1 MLPDIPIEGG
11 LALAL
16 VRGAADA
23 AVLSGFGG
31 LLALAWLAPP
41 VLAGLGED
49 APPVAR
55 RLRRLAGL
63 SLAAAAILTAAWLL
77 LQSVA
82 MAGSAAQA
90 PTVLWDTLFG
100 HLVLARLGLLGLAGL
115 ALARRWSWPATALAG
130 AALAT
135 QAGHGHAWAMW
146 DGPSW
151 LFLSSTVHLLAAGA
165 WLGGLLPL
173 LLLIAAAPPG
183 LAAEASN
190 RFSPLGAGCVLL
202 LAGTALFQSSV
213 LVGTLPGLIGTAY
226 GLIALAKLGG
236 FLGLLAFAA
245 RNRYRLTP
253 TLGGGAPGT
262 AKRRLLQSIIWE
274 SVTGLLVV
282 LVAGLLTSLPPAMH
296 EQPLWP
302 FPKRLSLEAVGEDS
316 DMMQEAILAVAV
328 PLAMAAITGAAF
340 LLRWRVRWLAAGI
353 AAIAVWLAVP
363 HFDVLLAEAYPTQY
377 WHSPTSFSSASITE
391 GAALYPVH
399 CAGCHGPAG
408 HGDGPAAGG
417 LPVLP
422 ADLTAEH
429 LWAHADGELFWWL
442 SHGIEAPSGGLAM
455 PGFAGA
461 LSDDQRWAL
470 IDWVRA
476 NNAGSAWAAEGV
488 WPVPVQAPGLD
499 AMCSGGHDLTL
510 GDLRGQVVRIV
521 FGPAHAAPGVVTI
534 QATAAPSA
542 GAEDGLCTA
551 GDPAVPDAYAA
562 VTGEA
567 PGALA
572 GTQVLVDG
580 MGWLR
585 AVQRPGAAPGWD
597 DPATLA
603 AAAREVQQHP
613 LAAMPEGH
621 AGMRM

>member
-11 LALAL
+11 LTLAL

-41 VLAGLGED
+41 VLAGLGEA

-63 SLAAAAILTAAWLL
+63 SLAAAAVLTTAWLL

-82 MAGSAAQA
+82 IAGSAAKA
-90 PTVLWDTLFG
+90 PSVLGETLFG
-100 HLVLARLGLLGLAGL
+100 HMVLARLGLLGLAGL
-115 ALARRWSWPATALAG
+115 ALARQWAWTATALAG

-135 QAGHGHAWAMW
+135 QAGHGHGWAMW

-151 LFLSSTVHLLAAGA
+151 LLLSSTTHLLAAGA

-173 LLLIAAAPPG
+173 LLLIAAVPHG

-202 LAGTALFQSSV
+202 LAGTALFQTFV

-226 GLIALAKLGG
+226 GLTALAKLGG
-236 FLGLLAFAA
+236 LLGLLAFAA
-245 RNRYRLTP
+245 RNRFRLTP
-253 TLGGGAPGT
+253 ALGGGSPGT
-262 AKRRLLQSIIWE
+262 AKRRLVRSIAWE
-274 SVTGLLVV
+274 SLVGLLVV
-282 LVAGLLTSLPPAMH
+282 LAASLLTSLPPAMH

-302 FPKRLSLEAVGEDS
+302 FPKRLSLEAAGEDS
-316 DMMQEAILAVAV
+316 GMMQEAILAVAV
-328 PLAMAAITGAAF
+328 PLAAASAAGVAF
-340 LLRWRVRWLAAGI
+340 MRRWRVRWLAAGI
-353 AAIAVWLAVP
+353 AVAAAWVALP
-363 HFDVLLAEAYPTQY
+363 HLEVLLAEAYPTQY
-377 WHSPTSFSSASITE
+377 WQSPAGFSSASIAE

-399 CAGCHGPAG
+399 CAGCHGSAG
-408 HGDGPAAGG
+408 HGDGPASSD
-417 LPVLP
+417 LPVPP

-442 SHGIEAPSGGLAM
+442 SHGIEAPNGGLAM
-455 PGFAGA
+455 PGFAGV
-461 LSDDQRWAL
+461 LSEDQLWAL
-470 IDWVRA
+470 IDWIRA

-488 WPVPVQAPGLD
+488 WPVPVQAPALD
-499 AMCSGGHDLTL
+499 ATCPGGRGLTL
-510 GDLRGQVVRIV
+510 GDLHGQVVRIV
-521 FGPAHAAPGVVTI
+521 FGPARAEPGVVTI
-534 QATAAPSA
+534 QAAAAPNA
-542 GAEDGLCTA
+542 GPEDGLCTA
-551 GDPAVPDAYAA
+551 ADPAVRDAYAA

-567 PGALA
+567 PGTLA

-580 MGWLR
+580 MGRLR

-603 AAAREVQQHP
+603 AAARELQHS
-613 LAAMPEGH
+613 LAATPVGH